1 MRVFSCPL
9 LFLSAW
15 TCKIRDQEHPVSW
28 DFGGQLN
35 NPNSTYKMGRQRLEN
50 HTSVA
55 ADDEAGF
62 DSQVWE
68 RTPGVP
74 GVGLDDPYGIFYS
87 LFL

>member
-1 MRVFSCPL
+1 
-9 LFLSAW
+9 
-15 TCKIRDQEHPVSW
+15 
-28 DFGGQLN
+28 
-35 NPNSTYKMGRQRLEN
+35 MGRQRLEN

-55 ADDEAGF
+55 ADDEVGF
-62 DSQVWE
+62 DSQIWE